1 MQEQH
6 TNIYETAR
14 KSSGLTQERAAE
26 QIGVSV
32 GSIKDYESGKRI
44 PPDDVVVRMID
55 IYDSRYLACQHLRE
69 NVKAAHS
76 ILPVNIEVR
85 DLSSSILRLQKEVND
100 FIKCRDDMI
109 EITCDGV
116 ISDDER
122 PRWDNIMKELDH
134 ISAAIMSLKF
144 AKT

>member
-44 PPDDVVVRMID
+44 APDDIVVRMID
-55 IYDSRYLACQHLRE
+55 IYNTQYLAYQHIKE
-69 NVKAAHS
+69 NVKAAGS
-76 ILPVNIEVR
+76 LIPINIEVK
-85 DLSSSILRLQKEVND
+85 DLPSSILRLQKEVTD
-100 FIKCRDDMI
+100 FLRIRDDMI

-116 ISDDER
+116 ISGDER